1 MGCAASRPQPSE
13 GGTALGGAGSAKF
26 IIATEQAVTWDAF
39 PDAAALEEA
48 LRKHKVDIAAWNRD
62 GAKGVAQLFSELEK

>member
-1 MGCAASRPQPSE
+1 MGCAASRPQPNE
-13 GGTALGGAGSAKF
+13 GDTELAGSVKS